1 MGGKEEVP
9 NFIILSQGCMS
20 VYLVKNPE
28 SALSSVEF
36 SPVAEGNFSF
46 FHVKD
51 PAQKQAIKDWL
62 TSKEM
67 GQELV
72 ADTKLDGH
80 DLLVTHGEKSRED
93 MLKALAEHGD
103 KTELKVYKKPF
114 NYWAARGAMSIV
126 GQCLQLAS
134 ATLQVEQVDKN
145 HPLLKPEN
153 PHFNPKY
160 KEGMYVRKPFSA
172 DIGAFAILNLTAN
185 FINILYGGQK
195 EEATNQLRA
204 IKSDLNA
211 NLNDH
216 VAKGE
221 HLCDVND
228 SRTAL
233 RQDDQK
239 PKTAAQHT
247 NDFIQKHSVRIGEIG
262 LRYLG
267 ALALVL
273 PTNRMGNALAAFKS
287 GGLRSAYN
295 AAKNP
300 NSLTLMSGYGYLLGK
315 TLALFAK
322 VPDPYDP
329 KPHTMLDTIRED
341 YLFKVG
347 GLIEAVAGGSIGY
360 GAFAKKKI
368 GFADPKSPGI
378 KPSTD
383 YLGGIGGSLFAAGYI
398 VRLGASFGSKNLD
411 TDELFAHATDTLAK
425 TSPEKLPQLMAEAS
439 ATLKEHLKDK
449 PVEYNELF
457 TKMMTD
463 MYRYH
468 HIALDNLGTEPEER
482 VAAMTKRLQPRDPR
496 PDQPLTARQTI
507 VRQQRSPAELAAA
520 GPAGNFADR
529 ALKAAETAQTSQV
542 GV

>member
-1 MGGKEEVP
+1 
-9 NFIILSQGCMS
+9 MS
-20 VYLVKNPE
+20 VYKITNPE
-28 SALSSVEF
+28 SALSTVEF

-46 FHVKD
+46 FHIKD
-51 PAQKQAIKDWL
+51 PAQKQAVKEWL
-62 TSKEM
+62 TSAGM

-72 ADTKLDGH
+72 ADTKFDGH
-80 DLLVTHGEKSRED
+80 DILVTHGARTRDE
-93 MLKALAEHGD
+93 MLKSLEEHGD
-103 KTELKVYKKPF
+103 KTQLKVIKKPF

-145 HPLLKPEN
+145 HPLLKPDN
-153 PHFNPKY
+153 AHFNPKL
-160 KEGMYVRKPFSA
+160 KEGMYVRKGFSP
-172 DIGAFAILNLTAN
+172 DIGAFAILNLAAN

-195 EEATNQLRA
+195 EEATHQLRA
-204 IKSDLNA
+204 IKSDLNV

-216 VAKGE
+216 IASGE
-221 HLCDVND
+221 QPFDVND
-228 SRTAL
+228 NRVSH
-233 RQDDQK
+233 RQEVQK
-239 PKTAAQHT
+239 PKTTAQKA
-247 NDFIQKHSVRIGEIG
+247 NEFIQENSVRIGEIG

-267 ALALVL
+267 ALALVF
-273 PTNRMGNALAAFKS
+273 PTNRMGKGWAALKAGNVAA
-287 GGLRSAYN
+287 AYR

-300 NSLTLMSGYGYLLGK
+300 ATLTLVSGYGYLLGK

-329 KPHTMLDTIRED
+329 TPHTKLDTIRED

-347 GLIEAVAGGSIGY
+347 GLIEAVAGGTIGY
-360 GAFAKKKI
+360 NAFAKKKI
-368 GFADPKSPGI
+368 ALPDPNKPGLTPRADF
-378 KPSTD
+378 
-383 YLGGIGGSLFAAGYI
+383 LGGVGGTLFAAGYI
-398 VRLGASFGSKNLD
+398 VRLGAKFGSRTLD
-411 TDELFAHATDTLAK
+411 TDEVFAHATDTLAK
-425 TSPEKLPQLMAEAS
+425 TPPEQLPQLMAESA

-449 PVEYNELF
+449 PVEYSEIF

-482 VAAMTKRLQPRDPR
+482 VAAMTKRLQPKDPH

-507 VRQQRSPAELAAA
+507 VRRSPAELAAA
-520 GPAGNFADR
+520 GPAGNFAER
-529 ALKAAETAQTSQV
+529 AAKSSDAAQSQGV